1 MHNKQHQ
8 NTKQTN
14 NSHMHMYMYF
24 ACVCVCRCVCIFGCC
39 SVVVAAVDFENFI
52 STKLKTNK
60 FCQLPRSASLAMSF
74 RLFVRL
80 SVCLSL

>member
-8 NTKQTN
+8 YTKQTN
-14 NSHMHMYMYF
+14 NSHMHMYIFCMY
-24 ACVCVCRCVCIFGCC
+24 VCVGVCVWVLLC
-39 SVVVAAVDFENFI
+39 SVDVAAVDFENFI

-60 FCQLPRSASLAMSF
+60 FCQLPRSASLATSL